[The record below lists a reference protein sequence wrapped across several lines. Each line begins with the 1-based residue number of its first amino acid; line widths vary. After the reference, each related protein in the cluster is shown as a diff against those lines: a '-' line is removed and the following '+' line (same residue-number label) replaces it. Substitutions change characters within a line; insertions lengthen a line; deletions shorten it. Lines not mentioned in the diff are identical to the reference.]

1 MLLKSRTFCTGLTAL
16 AAAVALA
23 TPSARAADYFA
34 GKSIDLLIGAPAGGG
49 YDIYARALARHYGR
63 HIPGQPVIVSK
74 NMPGAGSARAAGF
87 ISTVAPKDGTAIA
100 AIMPGAVMGPLLDDK
115 AEALFDPTK
124 VNYLG
129 TTNNGT
135 RVCVSRKDSKIKTF
149 DDALTQKA
157 AFGGVSS
164 NDSTREYGYMH
175 KNTAGAQYDVVS
187 GYSGTAEI
195 ALAMERG
202 EIDGAC
208 GWDWS
213 SFKSQRPDWIRDGKV
228 NLLLQVGLEPNAE
241 LTRMGVPSV
250 FKYVKSDEARKVVE
264 LVISQ
269 QVFQRSYIAPPGLPA
284 EQLETLRSAFDA
296 TMSDRQF
303 LDDAEK
309 IRIDVSPLSGAK
321 VQALVQKLYATPK
334 DIVARARQAITP

>member
-1 MLLKSRTFCTGLTAL
+1 MLLKSRMFCTGLTAL

-100 AIMPGAVMGPLLDDK
+100 AIMPGAVMGPLLDEK

-129 TTNNGT
+129 TANNGT

-213 SFKSQRPDWIRDGKV
+213 SFKSQRPDWIRDGRV

-284 EQLETLRSAFDA
+284 QQLETLRSAFDA
-296 TMSDRQF
+296 TMNDRQF

-309 IRIDVSPLSGAK
+309 IRIDVSPLSGVK

-334 DIVARARQAITP
+334 DVVARARQAFTP

>member
-1 MLLKSRTFCTGLTAL
+1 
-16 AAAVALA
+16 
-23 TPSARAADYFA
+23 
-34 GKSIDLLIGAPAGGG
+34 
-49 YDIYARALARHYGR
+49 
-63 HIPGQPVIVSK
+63 
-74 NMPGAGSARAAGF
+74 
-87 ISTVAPKDGTAIA
+87 
-100 AIMPGAVMGPLLDDK
+100 
-115 AEALFDPTK
+115 
-124 VNYLG
+124 
-129 TTNNGT
+129 
-135 RVCVSRKDSKIKTF
+135 
-149 DDALTQKA
+149 
-157 AFGGVSS
+157 
-164 NDSTREYGYMH
+164 
-175 KNTAGAQYDVVS
+175 VVS

-213 SFKSQRPDWIRDGKV
+213 SFKSQRPDWIRDGRV

-241 LTRMGVPSV
+241 LTHMGVPSV

-269 QVFQRSYIAPPGLPA
+269 QVFQRSYIAPPGLPP

-309 IRIDVSPLSGAK
+309 IRIDVSSLSGAK

>member
-1 MLLKSRTFCTGLTAL
+1 VKSKFG
-16 AAAVALA
+16 
-23 TPSARAADYFA
+23 
-34 GKSIDLLIGAPAGGG
+34 
-49 YDIYARALARHYGR
+49 
-63 HIPGQPVIVSK
+63 
-74 NMPGAGSARAAGF
+74 GSA
-87 ISTVAPKDGTAIA
+87 P
-100 AIMPGAVMGPLLDDK
+100 
-115 AEALFDPTK
+115 
-124 VNYLG
+124 
-129 TTNNGT
+129 
-135 RVCVSRKDSKIKTF
+135 
-149 DDALTQKA
+149 
-157 AFGGVSS
+157 
-164 NDSTREYGYMH
+164 NDSTFEYGYLH
-175 KNTAGAQYDVVS
+175 KHTSGALWDIVP
-187 GYSGTAEI
+187 GYRGTPEM

-202 EIDGAC
+202 EIDGIC

-213 SFKSQRPDWIRDGKV
+213 SFKSQRPDWIRDGRV

-303 LDDAEK
+303 LNDAEK